1 MSTLVGMQ
9 LNGRYRL
16 DAQIGTGGM
25 STVYRA
31 FDSVLE
37 RRVAVKLMH
46 REIAADTD
54 QLERFRRE
62 ARAVAQLSHPHIVG
76 VIDAGE
82 EDGRPYIVFEYV
94 EGETLKDRIRRMGRL
109 PVDEAIAYAIE
120 ISRALGAAHARHIVH
135 RDVKPQNVLIDEEG
149 SAKVTDFG
157 IARSLDEEGLTADG
171 RVLGTTDYVSPEQAL
186 GHDVNGQSDIYS
198 LGVVLFEMLTGD
210 VPFHG
215 ENQVAVAMK
224 HVREDLPD
232 VQMRRPEVSA
242 GLAAILD
249 RMTDK
254 HLEHRYPD
262 AAHARGRPRGRAR
275 RRGRPLG
282 PLDRR
287 GHRGDRDAPRAH
299 QAPPAAAHAPPL
311 PRLRRDRRAG
321 ARQRAAAVLVHPGP
335 GADRARHRRGQGQAA
350 AGHEGRLGQA
360 HLGAGLRPA
369 RRRRRARRQA
379 RLAVDKD
386 PGTAWTTE
394 SYSGA
399 TLAGKKGVGLYVDA
413 APGVAATSIEI
424 DTPKP
429 GWQAEIQVAPDG
441 DAPNG
446 APGEDDE
453 WKEVGGGKVKR
464 KRQRFKLRTD
474 GKRYRYYLVWIT
486 KLPARRRARRDQRRL
501 AVPQEAR
508 PRRRGC
514 ALGAV
519 ALEPVAQQAVADLGE
534 RHARRLPHLREAA
547 GGGHA
552 GQRVELVDE
561 HAVLLDEEVD
571 PRQPGA
577 ARAQERLARQPPHL
591 LDHRVAHPRR
601 DRRARRRPASTW
613 PRSRT
618 SRPPAGRPRPAA
630 RPRGR
635 RAPSPSTRPRC
646 PARTPRRSR
655 ARRARTPSPAPP
667 SSSSSADDLR
677 DPDRGA
683 EPRRLDEHGQPER
696 REPRAHGG
704 GVLAPLAPRARPA

>member
-31 FDSVLE
+31 FDAVLE

-120 ISRALGAAHARHIVH
+120 ISRALEAAHARHIVH

-198 LGVVLFEMLTGD
+198 LGVVLYEMLVGD

-215 ENQVAVAMK
+215 ENQVSVAMK

-232 VQMRRPEVSA
+232 VQSRRPEISA

-262 AAHARGRPRGRAR
+262 AHTLEAELEDALAAEAARSGRSTGEATAVIATLPERTKRRLPLRMR
-275 RRGRPLG
+275 RRFPVIAVIGVLVLAAVAVALLAVQGVNRTERGTGQGKVKAPPGTKVVSVKRTSAQDFDPLG
-282 PLDRR
+282 KD
-287 GHRGDRDAPRAH
+287 GE
-299 QAPPAAAHAPPL
+299 
-311 PRLRRDRRAG
+311 
-321 ARQRAAAVLVHPGP
+321 HPEE
-335 GADRARHRRGQGQAA
+335 AFR
-350 AGHEGRLGQA
+350 
-360 HLGAGLRPA
+360 
-369 RRRRRARRQA
+369 
-379 RLAVDKD
+379 AVDKD
-386 PGTAWTTE
+386 PGTSWSTE
-394 SYSGA
+394 SYSGD
-399 TLAGKKGVGLYVDA
+399 TLAGKKGVGIYVDA

-429 GWQAEIQVAPDG
+429 GWQAEIHVAPNG
-441 DAPNG
+441 DAPRD
-446 APGEDDE
+446 APGQGSD
-453 WKEVGGGKVKR
+453 WQKLGGGRVKHT
-464 KRQRFKLRTD
+464 RQRFTLRTD
-474 GKRYRYYLVWIT
+474 GKGYRYYLVWIT
-486 KLPARRRARRDQRRL
+486 KLPDGAGRVEITDISLFRRA
-501 AVPQEAR
+501 
-508 PRRRGC
+508 
-514 ALGAV
+514 
-519 ALEPVAQQAVADLGE
+519 
-534 RHARRLPHLREAA
+534 
-547 GGGHA
+547 
-552 GQRVELVDE
+552 
-561 HAVLLDEEVD
+561 
-571 PRQPGA
+571 
-577 ARAQERLARQPPHL
+577 
-591 LDHRVAHPRR
+591 
-601 DRRARRRPASTW
+601 T
-613 PRSRT
+613 
-618 SRPPAGRPRPAA
+618 
-630 RPRGR
+630 
-635 RAPSPSTRPRC
+635 
-646 PARTPRRSR
+646 
-655 ARRARTPSPAPP
+655 
-667 SSSSSADDLR
+667 
-677 DPDRGA
+677 
-683 EPRRLDEHGQPER
+683 
-696 REPRAHGG
+696 
-704 GVLAPLAPRARPA
+704 